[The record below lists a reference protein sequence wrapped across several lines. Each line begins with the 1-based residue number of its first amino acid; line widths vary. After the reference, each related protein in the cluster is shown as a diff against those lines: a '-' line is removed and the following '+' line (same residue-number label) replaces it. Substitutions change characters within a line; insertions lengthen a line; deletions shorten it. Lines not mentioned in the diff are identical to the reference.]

1 MKKRKERKKNSTKRS
16 KTVTQ
21 EARFP
26 VSLPMERLITIT
38 MPETIIELGVSAVST
53 VLPGRWLLER
63 QRFSHRDGRYAPRH
77 RADEG
82 VTNARNAMQIG
93 PLSLSLILLPLCAR
107 TSQSAGCLRR
117 CNAMLLLTSLSY
129 YDITVPRA
137 AAITGPDSLPP
148 GVRFGITR

>member
-1 MKKRKERKKNSTKRS
+1 MKKKKEKIQRYLEKKQNQ
-16 KTVTQ
+16 VTQ

-63 QRFSHRDGRYAPRH
+63 QRFNHRDGRYAPRH

-93 PLSLSLILLPLCAR
+93 APLSLSFSFPSVREPVNRPVAY
-107 TSQSAGCLRR
+107 AGATR
-117 CNAMLLLTSLSY
+117 CY
-129 YDITVPRA
+129 Y
-137 AAITGPDSLPP
+137 
-148 GVRFGITR
+148 